1 MNGCNGIKYLPLL
14 RPPPPPN
21 FPTFIPPLPTHAHN
35 SPPTP
40 YFAPMDTFSLN
51 LAAFLEAQPAS
62 ALKKAVKYVL
72 EVEFG
77 FFPDYNGDTVIFA
90 DMPSERGNDDYPT
103 KIESTGNNLQLSC
116 TCSSFKQNN
125 VCKHLLALAA
135 DHLACEAVDD
145 MSEEDLFADD
155 ILTWAEEGRLMEML
169 QPVLGAPDNTGP
181 QLGSYKELA
190 DGWME
195 LIDAPNSIPFS
206 FTSGFKLK
214 NPTNKSM
221 QALEKV
227 KEDLQARHWVY
238 RYKAG
243 LKKYFDLELKY
254 DGDSTFQYQCSCGE
268 KPACQHMAALI
279 EKLTFRRHQYFLEL
293 KNFDK
298 EKERFLA
305 EYVLTPSDPEAGE
318 FHFSM
323 RNGKLLCTVPAWAVR
338 INDRESIR
346 AFAKNIL
353 PPQKAV
359 ALTRPKH
366 TKGEII
372 DFELGFLLNLT
383 GSKLGFTDYELEIV
397 KVYPP
402 KANGQPKIN
411 RLDIH
416 QYTNLSLLS
425 SLPDDIYAIVF
436 SLTKAEIERYAEE
449 RLGLPRYGYY
459 GKWTNMPEKYAVELR
474 KYYEAQL
481 RNLWPF
487 LAQFPYFYIL
497 NAGKLA
503 AGNILPATAIMP
515 FVTVAPSIT
524 MDDRFINIKLDT
536 PFDHLAPQKSEQ
548 AALPESPFHQEASRQ
563 FLNDYPLPWQ
573 WRHSFFYISRQ
584 REIALADGTG
594 DNIWYKLLP
603 AGLKRIPVQQ
613 KDTVIRDLIPAL
625 QARVQQP
632 LQIPE
637 ALMMKKVSFTPAPR
651 LLVKEY
657 MEKYLMLLPQ
667 VDYSGLVLDV
677 NRHETELWV
686 KDPDVWAGEGQELKT
701 SGQVVLVRDKA
712 AETAFYERLRPLHPT
727 FARQLQ
733 NDFFYLPFDQVMEGN
748 WFINTLRLLAEENI
762 PVYGIAELK
771 KFKYSSLKP
780 KWEMKAGSN
789 TDWFDLKIEVKFG
802 DEIVPLKTLR
812 KAMASGQQVI
822 MLNDGSLGVIP
833 EEWLKQYGPL
843 LKMGQEKETGTLRL
857 SKLHYTL
864 IEALHE
870 QIDDQ
875 QVLAELTEK
884 RQRLKQV
891 EQVEKVD
898 LPKGIKATLRPYQV
912 SGFAWMNTLEQL
924 GWGGCLAD
932 DMGLGKTLQ
941 TITFFKHL
949 KVKYPDAT
957 HLVVCPTSLL
967 YNWENELKKFA
978 PSLKFWVHY
987 GTIRQ
992 LTEDEF
998 KEHDIIITSY
1008 GMVRSDIELLKSF
1021 NWHYVV
1027 LDESQAIKNPDA
1039 LTTRALH
1046 LLNAKNR
1053 LILSGTPLQNN
1064 TYDLYAQFNFLN
1076 PGMFGSREFFREE
1089 FATPIDKYNDAH
1101 KAETLR
1107 RLLHPFMLRRTK
1119 LQVAPDLPEKTETI
1133 LWCQMPK
1140 KQQQVYDEFK
1150 VLYREALLKKIE
1162 EVGMAK
1168 AGMLI
1173 IEGLLRLRQIC
1184 NSPLLLKNEEYKVS
1198 DSIKIEELMREIEEN
1213 TGGHKLLVFSQFT
1226 EMLHLIEAEL
1236 KQRKIGFA
1244 YLDGSTTAAKRK
1256 EAVERFQQQD
1266 DIRVF
1271 LISLK
1276 AGGVGL
1282 NLTAADY
1289 VYLVDPW
1296 WNPAAEQQAIDRTH
1310 RIGQK
1315 QKIFAYKMI
1324 CRNTVEEKIL
1334 ELQNRKRKLAGD
1346 LVGEDEAV
1354 AKNLT
1359 KEDVAFLFS

>member
-1 MNGCNGIKYLPLL
+1 
-14 RPPPPPN
+14 
-21 FPTFIPPLPTHAHN
+21 
-35 SPPTP
+35 
-40 YFAPMDTFSLN
+40 MDSFWLN
-51 LAAFLEAQPAS
+51 LVAFLAAQPAS
-62 ALKKAVKYVL
+62 VLKKAEKYVL
-72 EVEFG
+72 DVEFSI
-77 FFPDYNGDTVIFA
+77 FRHVIKGRSLFA
-90 DMPSERGNDDYPT
+90 DMPGENSRIKYKT
-103 KIESTGNNLQLSC
+103 KIDVKGHNLQLNC
-116 TCSSFKQNN
+116 TCDSFKKGGE
-125 VCKHLLALAA
+125 CDHLLALAV
-135 DHLACEAVDD
+135 DHIVMEMPDEMLDETPMA
-145 MSEEDLFADD
+145 ED
-155 ILTWAEEGRLMEML
+155 IITWAAQGKLTDML
-169 QPVLGAPDNTGP
+169 RPLIDLHDGGVAKI
-181 QLGSYKELA
+181 GSYLELP
-190 DGWME
+190 DGWTE
-195 LIDAPNSIPFS
+195 LLDEPDSITFS
-206 FTSGFKLK
+206 FTSGFNLK
-214 NPTNKSM
+214 RPTAKNFQS
-221 QALEKV
+221 LEKV
-227 KEDLQARHWVY
+227 SENLLARHWVY
-238 RYKAG
+238 RYKSG
-243 LKKYFDLELKY
+243 VKKYFDLELKY
-254 DGDSTFQYQCSCGE
+254 DGEQTFQFRCSCGE

-279 EKLTFRRHQYFLEL
+279 GQLTFLNYQYFQEL

-298 EKERFLA
+298 EKEQFLA
-305 EYVLTPSDPEAGE
+305 EYGLTSSDPEAKE
-318 FHFSM
+318 FIFSL
-323 RNGKLLCTVPAWAVR
+323 RNGKLTCLAPLWAVK
-338 INDRESIR
+338 INDKESVR
-346 AFAKNIL
+346 TFAKEVL
-353 PPQKAV
+353 PPPKAI
-359 ALTRPKH
+359 ALNRPKN
-366 TKGEII
+366 TKAEVI

-383 GSKLGFTDYELEIV
+383 GNKLGFIDYELEML

-402 KANGQPKIN
+402 KAKGQPKIT

-416 QYTNLSLLS
+416 QFTNLPLLS
-425 SLPDDIYAIVF
+425 SLPDDIYVLVK
-436 SLTKAEIERYAEE
+436 SLTKYEIEQYAEDH
-449 RLGLPRYGYY
+449 LGLPRYNYY
-459 GKWTNMPEKYAVELR
+459 GKWANIQEKYAVGLK

-481 RNLWPF
+481 RSLWPF
-487 LAQFPYFYIL
+487 LKQFAHFYL
-497 NAGKLA
+497 LPSGKLSP
-503 AGNILPATAIMP
+503 GNLLPATAIMP
-515 FVTVAPSIT
+515 FVTVTPSLS
-524 MDDRFINIKLDT
+524 MDNRFITVKLDT
-536 PFDHLAPQKSEQ
+536 PFDQLEQ
-548 AALPESPFHQEASRQ
+548 QLHDGTDMSVSPFQQEALQ
-563 FLNDYPLPWQ
+563 QYLHDFTQPWQ
-573 WRHSFFYISRQ
+573 WRCRFFYISRQ
-584 REIALADGTG
+584 RQIALADSAM
-594 DNIWYKLLP
+594 DDVWFKLMP
-603 AGLKRIPVQQ
+603 AGLKRIPIQQ
-613 KDTVIRDLIPAL
+613 KDTVIRELIPAL
-625 QARVQQP
+625 QERLQQP
-632 LQIPE
+632 LEVPDE
-637 ALMMKKVSFTPAPR
+637 LLMKKVSFSPVPR

-657 MEKYLMLLPQ
+657 MERYLMLLPQ
-667 VDYSGLVLDV
+667 VDYNGLVLDV
-677 NRHETELWV
+677 NRHEPELWV
-686 KDPDVWAGEGQELKT
+686 KDSEEWSGQGQHLTT
-701 SGQVVLVRDKA
+701 SGQVVLVRDRA

-733 NDFFYLPFDQVMEGN
+733 NDFYYLPFEQVMERN

-762 PVYGIAELK
+762 PVFGIAELK

-780 KWEMKAGSN
+780 KWEMNAGSN

-802 DEIVPLKTLR
+802 EEVIPLKTLR

-843 LKMGQEKETGTLRL
+843 LKMGQEKDTGTLRL

-870 QIDDQ
+870 QIDDE
-875 QVLAELTEK
+875 QVLAELADKK
-884 RQRLKQV
+884 RQLMQIER
-891 EQVEKVD
+891 VEKVD
-898 LPKGIKATLRPYQV
+898 LPTGIKAKLRPYQV

-949 KVKYPDAT
+949 KAKYPDAT

-967 YNWENELKKFA
+967 YNWENELNKFA

-992 LTEDEF
+992 LTADEF
-998 KEHDIIITSY
+998 NEHDIIITSY
-1008 GMVRSDIELLKSF
+1008 GVVRSDIELIKSF
-1021 NWHYVV
+1021 AWHYLV

-1089 FATPIDKYNDAH
+1089 FANPIDKHNDKH

-1133 LWCQMPK
+1133 LWCQMSK

-1150 VLYREALLKKIE
+1150 VQYREALLRKIE
-1162 EVGMAK
+1162 EVGMSK

-1184 NSPLLLKNEEYKVS
+1184 NSPLLLKNEEYQIS

-1226 EMLHLIEAEL
+1226 EMLHLIEASL
-1236 KQRKIGFA
+1236 QQRSIGYT
-1244 YLDGSTTAAKRK
+1244 YLDGSTTVAKRK
-1256 EAVERFQQQD
+1256 KAVEDFQEKNE
-1266 DIRVF
+1266 IRVF

-1359 KEDVAFLFS
+1359 KEDVAYLFS

>member
-1 MNGCNGIKYLPLL
+1 
-14 RPPPPPN
+14 
-21 FPTFIPPLPTHAHN
+21 
-35 SPPTP
+35 
-40 YFAPMDTFSLN
+40 MDNLSLN
-51 LAAFLEAQPAS
+51 LIAFMEAQSAN
-62 ALKKAVKYVL
+62 ALKKAVQYENK
-72 EVEFG
+72 VEFT
-77 FFPDYNGDTVIFA
+77 FFPEYLGDSVIYA
-90 DMPSERGNDDYPT
+90 DMPSERGDNDYKT
-103 KIESTGNNLQLSC
+103 KIESKGHNLRLSC
-116 TCSSFKQNN
+116 TCPSFEQNN

-135 DHLACEAVDD
+135 DHIATEAVDD
-145 MSEEDLFADD
+145 TSDEDLFAND
-155 ILTWAEEGRLMEML
+155 ILTWAEEGRLREML
-169 QPVLGAPDNTGP
+169 PPLLGGSNTASP
-181 QLGSYKELA
+181 QFGSYKELA

-195 LIDAPNSIPFS
+195 LFDAPDAIPFS
-206 FTSGFKLK
+206 FTSGFNLK
-214 NPTNKSM
+214 RPTAKSF

-243 LKKYFDLELKY
+243 LRKYLDLELKY
-254 DGDSTFQYQCSCGE
+254 DGDCSFQYRCSCGE

-279 EKLTFRRHQYFLEL
+279 EKLIFRRHQYFLEL

-298 EKERFLA
+298 EKEKFLA
-305 EYVLTPSDPEAGE
+305 EYGLTPSDPEAGE
-318 FHFSM
+318 FHFTF
-323 RNGKLLCTVPAWAVR
+323 RNGKLLCTIPVWAVKV
-338 INDRESIR
+338 NDRESVR
-346 AFAKNIL
+346 ALANEIL
-353 PPQKAV
+353 PPQKAL
-359 ALTRPKH
+359 ALSRPKNA
-366 TKGEII
+366 KGEII

-383 GSKLGFTDYELEIV
+383 GSKLGFTAYELEIV

-402 KANGQPKIN
+402 KANGQPKIT

-416 QYTNLSLLS
+416 QYKNLLLLS
-425 SLPDDIYAIVF
+425 SLPDDIYALVI
-436 SLTKAEIERYAEE
+436 SLTKSEIEQYAEDH
-449 RLGLPRYGYY
+449 LGLPKYSYY
-459 GKWTNMPEKYAVELR
+459 GKWSNLQEKYAVELR

-481 RNLWPF
+481 RSLWPF
-487 LAQFPYFYIL
+487 LAQFPHFYIL
-497 NAGKLA
+497 SSGKLA
-503 AGNILPATAIMP
+503 PGNVLPATAIMP
-515 FVTVAPSIT
+515 FVTVTPSLT
-524 MDDRFINIKLDT
+524 MDERFITVKLETSSDT
-536 PFDHLAPQKSEQ
+536 IPPPIPQQSET
-548 AALPESPFHQEASRQ
+548 PGSPFQKEALGQ
-563 FLNDYPLPWQ
+563 FLNEFTQPWQ
-573 WRHSFFYISRQ
+573 WRYGFFYISRQ
-584 REIALADGTG
+584 RQIALADGAT
-594 DNIWYKLLP
+594 DSVWFKLLP
-603 AGLKRIPVQQ
+603 SGIKRIPLQQ
-613 KDTVIRDLIPAL
+613 KETVIRELIPAM

-632 LQIPE
+632 LQIP
-637 ALMMKKVSFTPAPR
+637 ATLMVKKVTFTPEPR

-667 VDYSGLVLDV
+667 VDYNGLVLDA

-686 KDPDVWAGEGQELKT
+686 KDAGIWAGEGQDLDT

-712 AETAFYERLRPLHPT
+712 AETAFFERLRPLHPT

-733 NDFFYLPFDQVMEGN
+733 NDFYYLPFEQVMERN

-780 KWEMKAGSN
+780 KWEMKAGSS
-789 TDWFDLKIEVKFG
+789 TDWFDLKIKVTFG
-802 DEIVPLKTLR
+802 DEVIPLKTLR
-812 KAMASGQQVI
+812 KAMASGQKVI

-843 LKMGQEKETGTLRL
+843 LKMGQERDTRTLRL

-870 QIDDQ
+870 QIEDE
-875 QVLAELTEK
+875 QVLAELAEK
-884 RQRLKQV
+884 RERLKQV
-891 EQVEKVD
+891 EQVENVA
-898 LPKGIKATLRPYQV
+898 LPIGINATLRPYQV

-941 TITFFKHL
+941 TIAFFKHL
-949 KVKYPDAT
+949 KEKYPDAT

-978 PSLKFWVHY
+978 PSLRFWVHY

-992 LTEDEF
+992 LTQEEF
-998 KEHDIIITSY
+998 SQHDIIITSY
-1008 GMVRSDIELLKSF
+1008 GLVRSDIELLKSF

-1046 LLNAKNR
+1046 VLNAKNR
-1053 LILSGTPLQNN
+1053 LLLSGTPLQNN

-1089 FATPIDKYNDAH
+1089 FANPIDKYNDPH

-1119 LQVAPDLPEKTETI
+1119 TQVAPDLPEKTETI

-1150 VLYREALLKKIE
+1150 VQYREALLKKIE
-1162 EVGMAK
+1162 EAGMAK

-1184 NSPLLLKNEEYKVS
+1184 NSPLLLKNEDYRIS

-1226 EMLHLIEAEL
+1226 EMLHLIESEL

-1256 EAVERFQQQD
+1256 EAVERFQQQE

-1334 ELQNRKRKLAGD
+1334 ELQQRKRKLAGD